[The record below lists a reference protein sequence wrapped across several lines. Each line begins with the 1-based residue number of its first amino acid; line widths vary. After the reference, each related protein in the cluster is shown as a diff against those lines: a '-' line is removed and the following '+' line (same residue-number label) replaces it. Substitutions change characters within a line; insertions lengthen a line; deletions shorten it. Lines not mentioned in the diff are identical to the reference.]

1 MILYINACVREHSR
15 TKRLADSM
23 IEGLGEEVEELRLSD
38 VSFPVVDEA
47 FLRNRDRLIAAGEF
61 DNPLFDL
68 ARQFAG
74 ADQIVI
80 AAPYWDLS
88 FPAALKQY
96 FEQIN
101 VVGVT
106 FIYTPEGFP
115 KGLCRAKKLYYVMT
129 AGGMYV
135 PEEFGFGYVRAL
147 SQNFYGI
154 QDLELTRAAGL
165 DIDGADEEGIMQD
178 CLSSIA
184 GKID

>member
-15 TKRLADSM
+15 TKRLADSL

-61 DNPLFDL
+61 DSPLFAL

-88 FPAALKQY
+88 FPSALKQY

-101 VVGVT
+101 VLGIT
-106 FIYTPEGFP
+106 FVYTPEGIP

-147 SQNFYGI
+147 AQNFYGI
-154 QDLELTRAAGL
+154 EDVQLIRAVGL
-165 DIDGADEEGIMQD
+165 DIDGADVESIMKE
-178 CLSSIA
+178 SFNSM
-184 GKID
+184 